1 MIDKLKI
8 ASDNWAKN
16 DVNVSYIISFVKD
29 IYKTGFKRGV
39 ERCKEM
45 KGFTPDE
52 IEMILIEHGQNDRQF
67 KLGETIKY
75 SPLDVRRILE
85 EQNHED

>member
-8 ASDNWAKN
+8 ASNNWAKN
-16 DVNVSYIISFVKD
+16 DVDVSYIVSLVKD
-29 IYKTGFKRGV
+29 IYRTGFKRGV

-52 IEMILIEHGQNDRQF
+52 IEMILIEYGQHDRQF
-67 KLGETIKY
+67 RLGETIKY
-75 SPLDVRRILE
+75 SPSEVRGILE
-85 EQNHED
+85 DQIHED

>member
-8 ASDNWAKN
+8 ASGNWAKN
-16 DVNVSYIISFVKD
+16 DVDVSYIVSLVKD
-29 IYKTGFKRGV
+29 IYKAGFKRGV

-67 KLGETIKY
+67 RLGETIKY
-75 SPLDVRRILE
+75 SPSDVRRILE
-85 EQNHED
+85 EQIHED

>member
-1 MIDKLKI
+1 MIDKLKV

-16 DVNVSYIISFVKD
+16 DVDASYIVRLVKD
-29 IYKTGFKRGV
+29 IYKAGFKRVV

-52 IEMILIEHGQNDRQF
+52 IEMILIEYGQNDRQF

-75 SPLDVRRILE
+75 SPSDVGRILE
-85 EQNHED
+85 EQIHED

>member
-8 ASDNWAKN
+8 ASDNWAEN
-16 DVNVSYIISFVKD
+16 DVDVSYIVSLVKD
-29 IYKTGFKRGV
+29 IYKAGFKRGV

-45 KGFTPDE
+45 KNFTPDE
-52 IEMILIEHGQNDRQF
+52 IEMILIEYGQNDRQF

-75 SPLDVRRILE
+75 SPSDVRRILE
-85 EQNHED
+85 GQIHED

>member
-16 DVNVSYIISFVKD
+16 DVDVSYIVRLVKD
-29 IYKTGFKRGV
+29 IYRAGFKRGV

-52 IEMILIEHGQNDRQF
+52 IEMILIEYGQHDRQF
-67 KLGETIKY
+67 RLGETIKY
-75 SPLDVRRILE
+75 SPSEVRGILE
-85 EQNHED
+85 DQIHED